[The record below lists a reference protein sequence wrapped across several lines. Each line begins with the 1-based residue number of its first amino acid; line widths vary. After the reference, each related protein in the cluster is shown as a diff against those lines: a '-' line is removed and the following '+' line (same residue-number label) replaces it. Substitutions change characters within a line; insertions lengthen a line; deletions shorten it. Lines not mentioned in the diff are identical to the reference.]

1 MLKGRRR
8 EKIALMVGAG
18 IGLAYILISWFMMIA
33 WEDSLRGII
42 EGPGGSAD
50 NYPNLP
56 LLLRIFMLP
65 IPSVSGS
72 WALWPFIVQGLFI
85 CGALTASILRPHYI
99 TWAVS
104 LAVLFVLLL
113 LISGSFLA
121 SLYATLKWGLL
132 LTGLLVGIGLEVSK
146 RIRISKTTGFF

>member
-1 MLKGRRR
+1 MFKGRRR

-18 IGLAYILISWFMMIA
+18 IGLAYILISWFMMVA

-50 NYPNLP
+50 NYPDLP
-56 LLLRIFMLP
+56 FLLRIFMLP

-85 CGALTASILRPHYI
+85 CGALAASILRPQYI

-104 LAVLFVLLL
+104 LAVLFGLLV
-113 LISGSFLA
+113 LISGELGK
-121 SLYATLKWGLL
+121 SLFALIAFGLP
-132 LTGLLVGIGLEVSK
+132 LTGLIALIGLEVSK